1 MVHQPPTC
9 PRRTPTRMPGA
20 VKLTSSTCSPG
31 RRRRASVISDR
42 HCVSWSCRHHRATCG
57 VPVGSAARRH
67 PHCLCARL
75 VEHGL
80 PLSADIPRRGSR
92 HTAAAPLRRC
102 AAGALPPFVALLR
115 LRRNAAPHSG
125 RVPPFAPPRR
135 WLARR
140 SPHNGAPRIECG
152 AMRCPSSRSAA
163 TQRGALHCISAR
175 CAPGGRSPNG
185 RGTGEKGLNRRPTRR
200 GRHRQEKKRSAGT
213 AHWAAVGRRM
223 L

>member
-1 MVHQPPTC
+1 MELP
-9 PRRTPTRMPGA
+9 
-20 VKLTSSTCSPG
+20 SP
-31 RRRRASVISDR
+31 
-42 HCVSWSCRHHRATCG
+42 
-57 VPVGSAARRH
+57 
-67 PHCLCARL
+67 L

-80 PLSADIPRRGSR
+80 PLPADIPRRGSR

-163 TQRGALHCISAR
+163 TQRGALHCITAR

-200 GRHRQEKKRSAGT
+200 EDT
-213 AHWAAVGRRM
+213 GRRRRGRRARRIG
-223 L
+223 LRSGVGCCNIVAQQSRDGDVTVAQAIAQPIAQQ